1 MELNIAHVLRTI
13 AAQQPESDCLCSE
26 RRQLSWAEFDDRTD
40 RFAGALLGAG
50 LLVVANLFYASSI
63 VVYDAIL
70 VEVAEPDERDRV
82 SSQGWAFGYLGGG
95 LLLAVNLAIV
105 TIKPFGLS
113 TEMAVRVSLLSAA
126 IWWAYFTFIP
136 YRGIK
141 DRPPRGVAPE
151 EGVTLMQRSFGQL
164 FRTLKELKNYPQTL
178 LFLVAYL
185 FYNDGIQTVIYSASV
200 YGDKQLGFGP
210 SVLIAT
216 ILIGT
221 AAWLTLEAAAP
232 ERREASPG
240 AAAREPDA
248 AAAECRH
255 HRG

>member
-1 MELNIAHVLRTI
+1 MGDRISANPARSRVGRRADGRRKPHDF
-13 AAQQPESDCLCSE
+13 ADSD
-26 RRQLSWAEFDDRTD
+26 
-40 RFAGALLGAG
+40 
-50 LLVVANLFYASSI
+50 I
-63 VVYDAIL
+63 VDAIL

-164 FRTLKELKNYPQTL
+164 FRTLKDTPADPDAPCEAVAGARAGVATGVPGYHEQHGQRALRFVTPGPRHRGEEVAL
-178 LFLVAYL
+178 LQPRRAV
-185 FYNDGIQTVIYSASV
+185 D
-200 YGDKQLGFGP
+200 
-210 SVLIAT
+210 
-216 ILIGT
+216 
-221 AAWLTLEAAAP
+221 EAAKARQP
-232 ERREASPG
+232 CRWSG
-240 AAAREPDA
+240 AMPN
-248 AAAECRH
+248 
-255 HRG
+255 